1 MNWFRSAEKD
11 VQGVWSERAPLAALT
26 TMGVGGPARWLAKP
40 ATPDD
45 ALRVRRIAQQEGV
58 ETAVL
63 GGGSNILVSDSG
75 VDALVVQLD
84 SDEFR
89 RIDSDGADRVWM
101 VGAGARLSR
110 VVRAAA
116 DAGLSGLEPL
126 AGIPGTVGAA
136 LSMNAGGKNGEIGSR
151 VAWVD
156 ALIDG
161 ERRRLTQE
169 DAGFVYRGSKLA
181 SAWVIGCG
189 LKLTAS
195 DPSAVASLTR
205 EILDAKRASQPLA
218 AQSAG
223 CVFKNPPND
232 GAGRLIDAAGM
243 KGARCGGARISDQ
256 HANFILNDGTA
267 TATDVMTLIGCA
279 RRSVFEQFRIKLEL
293 EVLPWGNWTRAC

>member
-136 LSMNAGGKNGEIGSR
+136 LRMNAGGK
-151 VAWVD
+151 
-156 ALIDG
+156 
-161 ERRRLTQE
+161 
-169 DAGFVYRGSKLA
+169 
-181 SAWVIGCG
+181 
-189 LKLTAS
+189 
-195 DPSAVASLTR
+195 
-205 EILDAKRASQPLA
+205 
-218 AQSAG
+218 
-223 CVFKNPPND
+223 
-232 GAGRLIDAAGM
+232 
-243 KGARCGGARISDQ
+243 
-256 HANFILNDGTA
+256 
-267 TATDVMTLIGCA
+267 TD
-279 RRSVFEQFRIKLEL
+279 RKSV
-293 EVLPWGNWTRAC
+293 V